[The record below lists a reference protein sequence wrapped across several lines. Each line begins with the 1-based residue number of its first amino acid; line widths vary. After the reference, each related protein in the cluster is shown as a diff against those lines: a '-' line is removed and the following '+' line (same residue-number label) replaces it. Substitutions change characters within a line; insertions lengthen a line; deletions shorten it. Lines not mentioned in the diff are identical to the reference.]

1 MLHGGVMQKIV
12 FVFAWAASIA
22 GVYAAEPQHWAYPI
36 VVERPIAPGSDDTGP
51 LQIPGSSR
59 SYTGVQID
67 DLSNPPDWF
76 PDSHAPAP
84 NVVRA
89 GAGKSVP
96 ACGACHLMSG
106 MGHPES
112 SHLAGLPAQYILRQ
126 IADFRSGARKEPT
139 RMNGIVKDLT
149 DDDARQ
155 AAEWFSALKPLHW
168 TKVVETDTVA
178 VTYLGKGRMRFVAA
192 EGGSEPLGSRIIEV
206 PQDPVNAARRDPRN
220 GFVAYVPPGSIK
232 RGEAIVRSGSR
243 GVMSCV
249 ICHGAA
255 LQGIGDA
262 PPIAGISPLYA
273 FRQLHGFQTGARA
286 GVWSSQ
292 MLTVVANLSE
302 EEMISIA
309 AYLGTL
315 AP

>member
-1 MLHGGVMQKIV
+1 MQRII
-12 FVFAWAASIA
+12 FALVLAASIA
-22 GVYAAEPQHWAYPI
+22 GAYAAEPQHWAYPI
-36 VVERPIAPGSDDTGP
+36 VVEKPIAPGSDATGP

-84 NVVRA
+84 AVVTA

-112 SHLAGLPAQYILRQ
+112 SHLAGLPAEYIVRQ
-126 IADFRSGARKEPT
+126 LGEFKSGARKEPT

-149 DDDARQ
+149 DDDAKQ
-155 AAEWFSALKPLHW
+155 AAAWFAALKPLQW
-168 TKVVETDTVA
+168 TKVVESATVPK
-178 VTYLGKGRMRFVAA
+178 TYIGKGRMRFVAA
-192 EGGSEPLGSRIIEV
+192 EGGSEPIGSRIIEV
-206 PQDPVNAARRDPRN
+206 PQDPINAARRDPRT
-220 GFVAYVPPGSIK
+220 GFIAYVPPGSLK
-232 RGEAIVRSGSR
+232 KGETLVRSGAS

-249 ICHGAA
+249 ICHGVS
-255 LQGIGDA
+255 LKGIDDA

-286 GVWSSQ
+286 GAWSVKMQ
-292 MLTVVANLSE
+292 PVVEKLSE
-302 EEMISIA
+302 DDMIAIA
-309 AYLGTL
+309 AYLGSL

>member
-1 MLHGGVMQKIV
+1 MLRLIIAAALV
-12 FVFAWAASIA
+12 ASIA
-22 GVYAAEPQHWAYPI
+22 GVHAAEPQHWAYPI
-36 VVERPIAPGSDDTGP
+36 VVEKPIAPGSDEAGP

-84 NVVRA
+84 KVVTA
-89 GAGKSVP
+89 GAGKTVP

-112 SHLAGLPAQYILRQ
+112 SHLAGLPAEYILRQ
-126 IADFRSGARKEPT
+126 LGEFKSGARKEPT
-139 RMNGIVKDLT
+139 RMNGIVKELT

-155 AAEWFSALKPLHW
+155 AAEWFAALKPLQW
-168 TKVVETDTVA
+168 TKVVESTTVPK
-178 VTYLGKGRMRFVAA
+178 TYIGKGRMRFVAA
-192 EGGSEPLGSRIIEV
+192 EGGSEPIGSRIIEV
-206 PQDPVNAARRDPRN
+206 PQDPINAARRDPRA
-220 GFVAYVPPGSIK
+220 GFIAYVPPGSLK
-232 RGEAIVRSGSR
+232 KGETIVKSGSNAAT
-243 GVMSCV
+243 SCV
-249 ICHGAA
+249 ICHGVS
-255 LQGIGDA
+255 LKGVGDA

-286 GVWSSQ
+286 GVSSEKMQ
-292 MLTVVANLSE
+292 PVVAKLSE
-302 EEMISIA
+302 DDMIAIA
-309 AYLGTL
+309 AYLGSL